1 MKLDYI
7 FGIIIII
14 LIILIIFKKK
24 EHLTAASNEAIQ
36 NVAKIYADASGTVAF
51 NNVNANG
58 TIDLINPEKTTENTA
73 KKWRFQNRDYAPGAG
88 NSGLEIWQFDGK
100 TGAGTNNYTFEDRGV
115 FTAKNI
121 YTSNWIHA
129 NGTIVA
135 KQNRARYIRIGNA
148 LESGIARRE
157 YWTIKEVEVYD
168 FEGTN
173 VAKNKPV
180 TVLKGSANFPG
191 DSNWAVPG
199 NIVNGDSK
207 VNDIG
212 DYHGSAGENELE
224 IDLGQEYDITQI
236 NVFNRFHDQYTQR
249 ADNTSIQLLDKNKV
263 RNRVI
268 HTGNWYQ
275 VYSKEY
281 ILN

>member
-36 NVAKIYADASGTVAF
+36 NVAKIYADASGTVTF
-51 NNVNANG
+51 NNVTVG
-58 TIDLINPEKTTENTA
+58 DTIDLINPAKINKANTVKRWSLRNWGSA
-73 KKWRFQNRDYAPGAG
+73 TSTDD
-88 NSGLEIWQFDGK
+88 GLELWQYDAK
-100 TGAGTNNYTFEDRGV
+100 TGVSNRYFSFLDSGV

-121 YTSNWIHA
+121 FTSNFIHA
-129 NGTIVA
+129 NGTIA
-135 KQNRARYIRIGNA
+135 ARQNRARYIRIGNA

-180 TVLKGSANFPG
+180 TVLKGSAYFPG

-199 NIVNGDSK
+199 NIVSGDSK
-207 VNDIG
+207 ANDGG
-212 DYHGSAGENELE
+212 DYHGSTGENELE

-249 ADNTSIQLLDKNKV
+249 ADNTSIQLLDNNKV
-263 RNRVI
+263 RTRVI

-281 ILN
+281 IL